1 MIVSFLCLFAIASLL
16 SCAQVNTAI
25 SGSGLV
31 ATLHWVYP
39 PALLSS
45 TFPARPL
52 QTYTYYFSD
61 NERMVVHTPATQASD
76 ATLTF
81 ASDSGSIL
89 SFPYDAYDAAMDV
102 IALDANGEYLDFK
115 VCSVLN

>member
-1 MIVSFLCLFAIASLL
+1 MCRTGTLFPP
-16 SCAQVNTAI
+16 QVNTAI

-45 TFPARPL
+45 GFPARPL

-61 NERMVVHTPATQASD
+61 GERMVVHTPATQAR
-76 ATLTF
+76 
-81 ASDSGSIL
+81 
-89 SFPYDAYDAAMDV
+89 
-102 IALDANGEYLDFK
+102 
-115 VCSVLN
+115 